1 MAAFELDHD
10 PTRWGRHRGEG
21 LDAAARAFLAEHVGV
36 AEARTA
42 PAWDDVHLAPTRL
55 TSDQLGALAALVGAD
70 HVWVDDAAR
79 RRHAGGLS
87 YLDLLARRLDR
98 LAAPDAVL
106 VPGSAADVA
115 AVLAWCE
122 ANGVAVVTFGGGTSV
137 VGGLRTGEVDRP
149 SVMLSMARLDDVLD
163 IDVESH
169 LVTVGA
175 GITGPELERILAT
188 RGLTLGHF
196 PQSWQR
202 ATIGGYAATRS
213 AGQSSTGY
221 GRSDEMVESMVVVT
235 PRGTLRVGRVAAS
248 AAGPDLRGLMIGSEG
263 AYGVITEVTLR
274 VRSVP
279 GVTSDTA
286 VVFPDY
292 EAGLA
297 AFRTMVQAGAT
308 ADVMRLSDP
317 AETAVTLAMSG
328 PAGRGA
334 DLLDRYLGV
343 RRVREPAMA
352 ILGWEGTRRA
362 VAARRV
368 DGLGILT
375 RHGAVSLGP
384 TVGAAWRRHRF
395 EGPFLRDDLMD
406 AGYLVETLETAAHWS
421 RLAELRS
428 AVESALRAELADGG
442 PGPYVMSHVSHVY
455 QTGAS
460 LYFTV
465 LARQCAD
472 PVVQWRQAKTAAT
485 DVIVAQGATIT
496 HHHAVGRDHAPW
508 LQAEVGTLGVDLLQA
523 VKATLDPAGVLNPG
537 VLGLS

>member
-10 PTRWGRHRGEG
+10 PTRWGRGSGDG
-21 LDAAARAFLAEHVGV
+21 LTDAAQTFLVQQVGV
-36 AEARTA
+36 GQARQA
-42 PAWDDVHLAPTRL
+42 PGWDDVRVGPSR
-55 TSDQLGALAALVGAD
+55 LGAELVAGLARLLGAD
-70 HVWVDDAAR
+70 HVLVDDAAR

-87 YLDLLARRLDR
+87 YLDLLARRLD
-98 LAAPDAVL
+98 AVSAPDAVVL
-106 VPGSAADVA
+106 PGSEADVTE
-115 AVLAWCE
+115 VLAWCE
-122 ANGVAVVTFGGGTSV
+122 ANGVAAVTFGGGTSV

-149 SVMLSMARLDDVLD
+149 SIMVSMARLDDVLD
-163 IDVESH
+163 VDVESH

-248 AAGPDLRGLMIGSEG
+248 AAGPDLRALMIGSEG
-263 AYGVITEVTLR
+263 AFGVITQVTLR
-274 VRSVP
+274 VRAVP
-279 GVTSDTA
+279 AVTSDTA

-297 AFRTMVQAGAT
+297 AFRAMAQSGAT

-334 DLLDRYLGV
+334 ELLDRYLGV
-343 RRVREPAMA
+343 RRVREPSMA

-368 DGLGILT
+368 EGLGMLT

-395 EGPFLRDDLMD
+395 DGPFLRDDLMD
-406 AGYLVETLETAAHWS
+406 AGYLVETLETATHWS
-421 RLAELRS
+421 RLTELRS
-428 AVESALRAELADGG
+428 TVESVLRAALADEG

-455 QTGAS
+455 DTGAS
-460 LYFTV
+460 LYVTV
-465 LARQCAD
+465 LARQGDD
-472 PVVQWRQAKTAAT
+472 PVAQWRQAKAAAT
-485 DVIVAQGATIT
+485 DALVAQGATIT
-496 HHHAVGRDHAPW
+496 HHHGVGRDHAPW
-508 LQAEVGTLGVDLLQA
+508 LNAEVGSLGVDILQS
-523 VKATLDPAGVLNPG
+523 VKQKLDPAGVLNPG